1 MADREIALKIAVKD
15 FNVATKALRDLGP
28 AGEASFTQIVSGSN
42 RASAALDTLDKRF
55 QGANRWAGS
64 GGAFQQLGYQ
74 VGDFAVQVQ
83 GGTSAVTAFIQQGSQ
98 IAGAFGPVGAVV
110 GAAGAV
116 VGALATSL
124 LRSGQE
130 AETTQSKLD
139 DLTQSTDEYRK
150 RLEEIVPLQKAFLE
164 NLNAQTTASQGA
176 EQARQQASQRLN
188 ESRPQFVA
196 GRLKEPTY
204 DELVGQV
211 APLLPN
217 GGLSASQV
225 ARQQLIRDRA
235 REDQAI
241 DEYLNR
247 TLTQSVGKFEAKP
260 GEQAREEVI
269 EANRKAA
276 EEAKKAATEREQA
289 AKKGAAL
296 LEQIKAEAEA
306 TKGLA
311 DATELGTAAVK
322 RQQIANDDA
331 KRVLEASHTLKG
343 QELEDYKKSS
353 AAIAENERRI
363 LALNEATKAELAL
376 AQERIDRAPAS
387 MGGFYDT
394 KYSGKSVNNP
404 AVDAPYKDPE
414 AERYADL
421 QRDIL
426 IRPWQDMASEV
437 TSINRQMFDDL
448 LTDGK
453 ASIGDIAKGF
463 GDVVKQT
470 ITGTAS
476 NLVMMPVNTAISQVA
491 SEAMKPGGDF
501 FSSAKQF
508 GSAHP
513 YMASGALGATGG
525 YLAGSLYGQLTGKQ
539 DTYASTGGAVG
550 GGAGA
555 IAGFALGNLIAPG
568 VGGVPGAML
577 GGLLGSAGGSFL
589 GGLFGGKT
597 GNDASNQDYW
607 TTKGK
612 ITYSDSS
619 YSPENRAITSGL
631 GGQLAALQESLGG
644 LGATF
649 TDVGIKLSAG
659 NKSGITVNGTKYGS
673 QEEALPAALRL
684 LLDSAG
690 GLSGSQQ
697 TAAQNTKGRTVQ
709 EVLGDVQFAKE
720 FDKITFAGTEFEAA
734 LRDLN
739 ERFDETARRAHDL
752 GLNEQALADA
762 RAKAVE
768 RLQTEKARQ
777 DRDLDVSVL
786 NAIEGDSLQ
795 SAVRSL
801 DNGFAQLIDRM
812 TDAGYSS
819 ESLAAAEAARVRQQD
834 ELVKQYG
841 DQAKGLQEQLDQQ
854 VRGVQGYFEGLINPL
869 KSIVANDNR
878 LSPIGQIEQARKTF
892 QETLGLAQGG
902 DVKAI
907 QELSGAAQN
916 LQGLSSRYLGS
927 GGLGADINREVTS
940 GASGILSTL
949 EQQRA
954 ETLASL
960 PQVQRE
966 TVAEQ
971 IRQSKEDTAAI
982 VDGLARI
989 LRGLENLR
997 PAA

>member
-55 QGANRWAGS
+55 QGADRWGKS

-98 IAGAFGPVGAVV
+98 IAGAFGPVGAVI
-110 GAAGAV
+110 GAVGAV
-116 VGALATSL
+116 VGALATAWF
-124 LRSGQE
+124 RSGDA
-130 AETTQSKLD
+130 AETAGDQLRKL
-139 DLTQSTDEYRK
+139 TEGTDEYRK
-150 RLEEIVPLQKAFLE
+150 RLEDLAPLEKAHLEFLAQSADKRQKLQEATE
-164 NLNAQTTASQGA
+164 AANATAARESALLPAAGVIEVAGGA
-176 EQARQQASQRLN
+176 DILQQQADLQHTATT
-188 ESRPQFVA
+188 SRQDA
-196 GRLKEPTY
+196 
-204 DELVGQV
+204 
-211 APLLPN
+211 A
-217 GGLSASQV
+217 
-225 ARQQLIRDRA
+225 
-235 REDQAI
+235 
-241 DEYLNR
+241 R
-247 TLTQSVGKFEAKP
+247 TLLHLQQQAEELATFEALNSRLTAVVGHAETKP
-260 GEQAREEVI
+260 GEGARDYAI
-269 EANRKAA
+269 EADRKAA
-276 EEAKKAATEREQA
+276 EAAKKAATEREQA

-296 LEQIKAEAEA
+296 LEQVKAEAEA

-311 DATELGTAAVK
+311 DATNLGTAAVK

-363 LALNEATKAELAL
+363 LALNEAKARGVNAGAWESAGGSFRDAERQSMEAL
-376 AQERIDRAPAS
+376 D
-387 MGGFYDT
+387 
-394 KYSGKSVNNP
+394 KYGLEQTRKGYEEQN
-404 AVDAPYKDPE
+404 KE
-414 AERYADL
+414 AEAYADI

-426 IRPWQDMASEV
+426 VQPWRDLSSEV
-437 TSINRQMFDDL
+437 SSITQGMFDDL
-448 LTDGK
+448 LTRGK
-453 ASIGDIAKGF
+453 VSMESLASGVGDLFKN
-463 GDVVKQT
+463 T
-470 ITGTAS
+470 ITGTLS
-476 NLVMMPVNTAISQVA
+476 NVVTLPINTAISEVA
-491 SEAMKPGGDF
+491 RQSLQPGQSFG
-501 FSSAKQF
+501 SVAQQF
-508 GSAHP
+508 GKDHP
-513 YMASGALGATGG
+513 YLAAAGLGGTGG
-525 YLAGSLYGQLTGKQ
+525 YLTGSIYGQLTGKQ

-550 GGAGA
+550 G
-555 IAGFALGNLIAPG
+555 ALGAVAGTALFGPA
-568 VGGVPGAML
+568 GGIV

-589 GGLFGGKT
+589 GGLFGGGKM

-612 ITYSDSS
+612 ITWSDSS

-649 TDVGIKLSAG
+649 ADVGIKLSAG
-659 NKSGITVNGTKYGS
+659 NKSGITVNGKRYGS

-697 TAAQNTKGRTVQ
+697 TAVQNTKGRNVQ

-720 FDKITFAGTEFEAA
+720 FDRLTFAGTEFEGA

-739 ERFDETARRAHDL
+739 DRFDETARRAHDL

-841 DQAKGLQEQLDQQ
+841 DQAKGLQSQLDQQ
-854 VRGVQGYFEGLINPL
+854 VRGVQDYFEGLINPL
-869 KSIVANDNR
+869 KAVVANDNS
-878 LSPIGQIEQARKTF
+878 LSPIGQIEQARKAF

-907 QELSGAAQN
+907 QELSGAAQS

-940 GASGILSTL
+940 GAGGIIATL
-949 EQQRA
+949 QQQQT

-982 VDGLARI
+982 VDELVRI
-989 LRGLENLR
+989 RREFENLR
-997 PAA
+997 QAAA